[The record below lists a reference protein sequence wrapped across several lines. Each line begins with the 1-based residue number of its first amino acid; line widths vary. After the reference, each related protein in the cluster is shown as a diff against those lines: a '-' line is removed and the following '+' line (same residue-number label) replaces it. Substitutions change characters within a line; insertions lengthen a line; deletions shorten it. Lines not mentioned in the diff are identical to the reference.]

1 MISQREAALL
11 ANVALIT
18 IKRFDDQPAAGNLRV
33 QRIINWIEQELKN
46 GPHAYVR
53 GHALDPVSLA
63 PMPSHIRHNLKAG
76 ECFASLEYFEP
87 SEIRMSVL
95 RPDLVMKFH
104 KYRGR
109 RVIVLYRAIRSKY
122 EREKLRKGYGVAVVD
137 IRIPTFEPLSNYVE
151 QPKEIHYNVVS

>member
-18 IKRFDDQPAAGNLRV
+18 IKRFDDQSADNMRV
-33 QRIINWIEQELKN
+33 WRIINWIETELNN
-46 GPHAYVR
+46 GPHAYIR
-53 GHALDPVSLA
+53 GHALDPVTLRH
-63 PMPSHIRHNLKAG
+63 MPSATRHNLKAG

-137 IRIPTFEPLSNYVE
+137 IREPVFEPLENYLTS
-151 QPKEIHYNVVS
+151 KELENVVSG